1 MLTHCY
7 TGVYDGLLPDKRLEK
22 RLETSMQDL
31 LISGTSIINKAVKDH
46 SKKIATYRMLSN
58 ETFNYDDILKG
69 SFNKCIKSIDQGHV
83 LCIQDTTE
91 FNFNGIGNKLSK
103 LDPDIGPTSLKKI
116 PGFFCHPMLIT
127 DTKGTQI
134 FGFSSVLVYNREWDQ
149 PDKNKREYKKLS
161 IEEKESYRWLQASQE
176 TKERIHENVKL
187 TIIGDREND
196 IYEDFERIPDERTN
210 LLIRSRSNRYLAN
223 KGDKLYEYIDSQ
235 NVAGQID
242 VKIRGSKSR
251 EKRIANL
258 EVKFCKVAIKS
269 PVSKKHKT
277 NSIDMYAIQAK
288 EFREDTLEKDEEP
301 ILWRL
306 LTTHKVDSLEIA
318 TQCIEWYKNRWL
330 IEELF
335 RVIKTKGFCIESTQL
350 GSGFAIK
357 KLLAMT
363 LEVAME
369 IMQLKLALKAESPI
383 GINRMFTEKQ
393 ILLLTILLKKVEG
406 VTAKQ
411 KNPYKKQTL
420 SWAAWIIARLGSW
433 SGYKSHGPPGYI
445 TIKNGYDTFN
455 TQFEVFELVYE
466 MKDVYKD

>member
-1 MLTHCY
+1 
-7 TGVYDGLLPDKRLEK
+7 
-22 RLETSMQDL
+22 
-31 LISGTSIINKAVKDH
+31 
-46 SKKIATYRMLSN
+46 
-58 ETFNYDDILKG
+58 
-69 SFNKCIKSIDQGHV
+69 
-83 LCIQDTTE
+83 
-91 FNFNGIGNKLSK
+91 
-103 LDPDIGPTSLKKI
+103 
-116 PGFFCHPMLIT
+116 MLIT

-210 LLIRSRSNRYLAN
+210 LLIRSRSNRHLAN

-235 NVAGQID
+235 NVAGQIE

-306 LTTHKVDSLEIA
+306 LTTHKEDSLEIS
-318 TQCIEWYKNRWL
+318 TQCI
-330 IEELF
+330 
-335 RVIKTKGFCIESTQL
+335 
-350 GSGFAIK
+350 
-357 KLLAMT
+357 
-363 LEVAME
+363 
-369 IMQLKLALKAESPI
+369 
-383 GINRMFTEKQ
+383 
-393 ILLLTILLKKVEG
+393 
-406 VTAKQ
+406 
-411 KNPYKKQTL
+411 
-420 SWAAWIIARLGSW
+420 
-433 SGYKSHGPPGYI
+433 
-445 TIKNGYDTFN
+445 
-455 TQFEVFELVYE
+455 
-466 MKDVYKD
+466 